1 MPNSLYIHPSVHPSV
16 YSSTMSYS
24 VNSDAWMLL
33 FRRKHNTGY
42 IFSEGGRNSIRFL
55 SLLIIAFCLR
65 CDHMVS
71 TDRPTD
77 THSDFNRLSSHP
89 DALFSQGNSIPNDDG
104 SLFLILSCLFFLCKE
119 FRLLQKL
126 GIQ

>member
-33 FRRKHNTGY
+33 FRRKTQHRLHFFRRRSKFHTV
-42 IFSEGGRNSIRFL
+42 L